1 MSPELIVPE
10 KFGFEKSHPAESSDC
25 YALGMVIY
33 ETVSGN
39 VPFHEYKDA
48 AASVKVIQGE
58 RPTRGDMFSDD
69 LWKMMELCWASQ
81 PNDRPNIFDVLQ
93 GLQMV
98 PSLPSPASQGEDPGK

>member
-10 KFGFEKSHPAESSDC
+10 KFGFEKSRPAESSDC

-33 ETVSGN
+33 ETVSGK
-39 VPFHEYKDA
+39 VPFHECMDT

-58 RPTRGDMFSDD
+58 RPTRGEAFSDD
-69 LWKMMELCWASQ
+69 LWKMLELCWAFQ
-81 PNDRPNIFDVLQ
+81 PDDRPNIFDVLQ

-98 PSLPSPASQGEDPGK
+98 PSLSSLTPHPEDPEK